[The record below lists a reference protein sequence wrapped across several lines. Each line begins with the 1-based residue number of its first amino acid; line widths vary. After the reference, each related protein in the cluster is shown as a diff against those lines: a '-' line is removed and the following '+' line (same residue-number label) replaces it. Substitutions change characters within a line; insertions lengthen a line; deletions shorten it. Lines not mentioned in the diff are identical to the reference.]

1 MVPPIIQEP
10 IEIPDFLANER
21 QAVADLDAWFQTQV
35 PVATDGL
42 KWSVQMLETFQDRA
56 RTYCEDVFHQI
67 FEQLNLSSG
76 NTGETPFTGTATV
89 GPGKKKLEPMLILR
103 ALSRPKSKN

>member
-1 MVPPIIQEP
+1 MDPSP
-10 IEIPDFLANER
+10 IEVPDMLANER
-21 QAVADLDAWFQTQV
+21 EAVVELDNWFQTQV
-35 PVATDGL
+35 PVATDGF

-67 FEQLNLSSG
+67 FEQLNLHSG
-76 NTGETPFTGTATV
+76 NTGETPFASTAAA

-103 ALSRPKSKN
+103 ALSRPKVKN